1 MGFRTVIIKNR
12 AKLEVRLNSLIVR
25 GEQEKKV
32 FLDEI
37 NTLIV
42 QSTAV
47 SLTASL
53 LCELMRRNIKVI
65 FCDEKHNPQSEL
77 LPYYGEHNTSKRYK
91 EQIVSASKYGAMIS
105 DLFHFDLNDKKLLN
119 LLYKRL
125 KSVLSDEKLQQV
137 YKHCQS
143 EQVGLLLIE
152 DGKRRNLLSCE
163 KAVII
168 TEDLCEILENYK

>member
-53 LCELMRRNIKVI
+53 LCELVKRDIKVI

-77 LPYYGEHNTSKRYK
+77 LPYYSAHNTSKRYK
-91 EQIVSASKYGAMIS
+91 EQIAWKDTIKAKVWREIVK
-105 DLFHFDLNDKKLLN
+105 NDK
-119 LLYKRL
+119 
-125 KSVLSDEKLQQV
+125 
-137 YKHCQS
+137 
-143 EQVGLLLIE
+143 
-152 DGKRRNLLSCE
+152 
-163 KAVII
+163 
-168 TEDLCEILENYK
+168 